1 MGGWIM
7 NPGGINITP
16 LTPEILLLV
25 LACGILIADFFLK
38 IERKRHLWDAALIGL
53 FIVLITIVH
62 PSISSKW
69 MSIGT
74 ILNGEAFSDPLTML
88 TRLIIVTVLFT
99 ALVFSID
106 CVSRTPQKIGIYLF
120 LTIMSAFG
128 GLVMSSA
135 GDLLVLLIG
144 LEILSIP
151 LYVLA
156 GFDRR
161 KEEGRQASFKYFI
174 LGTFASAIL
183 MFGIMLVFASMKSI
197 SLSDGIVRDFSG
209 NTMLKIGAA
218 LVISALAF
226 KGGLMPFYAWIP
238 DVYRGSPDY
247 VVGFMAAVAKVAV
260 FIALIR
266 VSLVFQPAG
275 GGSFTLLFGFLF
287 VTTVILGNLMALWQ
301 NDVKRLLAYSSIA
314 HAGYLVLGIL
324 AHGQIGFSAIL
335 FYLLVYSFAVMG
347 AFSITGLVMRLRG
360 GYELKHFDGLSKD
373 HPQIAFMM
381 SLFMVTL
388 AGLPPLSGFFSKLL
402 IFNSA
407 VDAGFANLAIIGV
420 LASILGVYYYIRVM
434 IRMYM
439 NPAPED
445 ISSSKQLPGFFT
457 KVALILSSL
466 LVLILGFFPDTFYYS
481 VSNLMKMFVM

>member
-1 MGGWIM
+1 MSP
-7 NPGGINITP
+7 NGINITP
-16 LTPEILLLV
+16 LMPEILLLV

-38 IERKRHLWDAALIGL
+38 IEQKKHLWEASLIGL
-53 FIVLITIVH
+53 FAILIIIVH
-62 PSISSKW
+62 PSISSVW
-69 MSIGT
+69 MNVGPF
-74 ILNGEAFSDPLTML
+74 LNGEAFSDPLTML

-106 CVSRTPQKIGIYLF
+106 CVSRTPQKIGIYIF
-120 LTIMSAFG
+120 LTTMSAFG

-156 GFDRR
+156 GFNRR

-183 MFGIMLVFASMKSI
+183 MFGIMLVFASIKSI
-197 SLSDGIVRDFSG
+197 SLSDSIVRDISG
-209 NTMLKIGAA
+209 NMMLKIGIA
-218 LVISALAF
+218 LVISGLAF

-247 VVGFMAAVAKVAV
+247 VVGFMTAVAKVAV
-260 FIALIR
+260 FTALIR
-266 VSLVFQPAG
+266 VSLVFMPSG
-275 GGSFTLLFGFLF
+275 GGSFALLFGFLF
-287 VTTVILGNLMALWQ
+287 IATVILGNLMAIWQ
-301 NDVKRLLAYSSIA
+301 NDVKRMLAYSSVA

-324 AHGQIGFSAIL
+324 SHDQIGFSAIL

-360 GYELKHFDGLSKD
+360 GYELKHFDGLAKD
-373 HPQIAFMM
+373 YPLMAFMM

-388 AGLPPLSGFFSKLL
+388 AGLPPLSGFFSKLF

-407 VDAGFANLAIIGV
+407 VDAGFENLAIIGV
-420 LASILGVYYYIRVM
+420 LASVLGVYYYVRVM

-445 ISSSKQLPGFFT
+445 ISSHRQLPGFYT
-457 KVALILSSL
+457 RVALILSSL
-466 LVLILGFFPDTFYYS
+466 LVLILGFFPDTFYS
-481 VSNLMKMFVM
+481 AASNFMMMFLTHP